1 MALAGDGHVV
11 IAIITHFARSP
22 GGVGRDGA
30 GHNCNGAH
38 SYSREKKEREVR
50 EERGREKREGKGG
63 GVEVVSIKA
72 LPY

>member
-1 MALAGDGHVV
+1 MAVCDFGLQRCLTG
-11 IAIITHFARSP
+11 R
-22 GGVGRDGA
+22 GGQEGRDGA

-38 SYSREKKEREVR
+38 SYSREEMEREVR

-63 GVEVVSIKA
+63 GLQIVSIKA